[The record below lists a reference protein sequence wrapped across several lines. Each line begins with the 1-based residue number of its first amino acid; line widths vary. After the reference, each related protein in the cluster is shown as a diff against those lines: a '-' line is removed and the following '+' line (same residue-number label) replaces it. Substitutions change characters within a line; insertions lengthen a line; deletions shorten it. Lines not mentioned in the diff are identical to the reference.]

1 MANGNYLIFDFGAS
15 NGRAIVAQFDGKR
28 FSMEVTHRFENSAVV
43 LADTHYWDFLRLFS
57 ELKMGLRLSMKKFPD
72 IASLGVDTWGCD
84 FGFIDGNGRLL
95 ANPVTYRNPKRH
107 ERSQKLYE
115 ILPRRELFELSA
127 GATVEIMGIYQ
138 LFSFSHEDATELRSA
153 HRFLM
158 LPDLFNF
165 FLTGRACNE
174 YSDATMALLCDQRN
188 RTWEPKIMRR
198 LRLPMEIFGEI
209 VMPGSEVGRV
219 NDEVRREL
227 AVPGVRVIA
236 PATHDT
242 ASAVVG
248 IPVVARD
255 TVWAFISV
263 GTWCIAGVETNAPV
277 ITDAAFESGYGNN
290 ATADGRNM
298 LVKYIAGLWIIQQC
312 REKWNRGSAGPGDGA
327 SGGAGGRTGL
337 SWDEIVILAE
347 RAKST
352 GSFIDVD
359 DPVYGLPQEDMPGVI
374 VDYCRKTRQTPP
386 GDIGEIARCVY
397 ESIVLSFRRNLR
409 ILEGV
414 IGRKI
419 QLLHLMGGGTQN
431 KLLCQ
436 WTADAV
442 GVPVIAGPM
451 ETTSVGNLI
460 MQLKAA
466 GEISGVDEGRQISLD
481 SSTVSHYHPRD
492 EGRWDDAY
500 GIYGER
506 FFTKT

>member
-1 MANGNYLIFDFGAS
+1 
-15 NGRAIVAQFDGKR
+15 
-28 FSMEVTHRFENSAVV
+28 MEVTHRFDNAAVV
-43 LADTHYWDFLRLFS
+43 LADTYYWDFLRLFS
-57 ELKMGLRLSMKKFPD
+57 ELKIGLQLSLKKFPD
-72 IASLGVDTWGCD
+72 IVSLGVDTWGCD

-95 ANPVTYRNPKRH
+95 ANPVTYRNPKRR
-107 ERSQKLYE
+107 ERSAKLYE

-127 GATVEIMGIYQ
+127 GATTEIMGIYQ
-138 LFSFSHEDATELRSA
+138 LFSFRHEDASELVSA
-153 HRFLM
+153 RRFLM

-188 RTWEPKIMRR
+188 RTWERKIIRR
-198 LRLPMEIFGEI
+198 LRLPEEIFGEI

-219 NDEVRREL
+219 KDDIRREL

-248 IPVVARD
+248 IPVVAKD

-263 GTWCIAGVETNAPV
+263 GTWCISGVETDAPV
-277 ITDAAFESGYGNN
+277 VTDAAFESGYGNN

-312 REKWNRGSAGPGDGA
+312 REKWNRGAA
-327 SGGAGGRTGL
+327 AGGAGSGTGGRAGL
-337 SWDEIVILAE
+337 GWDDIVILAE
-347 RAKST
+347 RAKSP
-352 GSFIDVD
+352 GSYIDVD
-359 DPVYGLPQEDMPGVI
+359 DPAYGIPQEDMPGVI
-374 VDYCRKTRQTPP
+374 VDYCRRTRQAPP

-397 ESIVLSFRRNLR
+397 ESLVLSFRRNLTV
-409 ILEGV
+409 LEKV
-414 IGRKI
+414 IGSKI

-436 WTADAV
+436 WAADAL
-442 GVPVIAGPM
+442 GVPVVAGPV

-466 GEISGVDEGRQISLD
+466 GEIHGVDEGRRISLE
-481 SSTVSHYHPRD
+481 SSIVSRYQPRD
-492 EGRWDDAY
+492 KGPWDDAY
-500 GIYGER
+500 GRYAER
-506 FFTKT
+506 FFPLKK